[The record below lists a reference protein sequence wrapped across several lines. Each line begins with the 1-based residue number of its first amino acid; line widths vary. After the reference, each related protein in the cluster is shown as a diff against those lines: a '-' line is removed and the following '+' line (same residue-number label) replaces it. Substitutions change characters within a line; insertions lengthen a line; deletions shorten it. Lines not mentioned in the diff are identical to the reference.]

1 MEIPHDQRIKHR
13 EIAFRELHPNP
24 DQAGTAAHFLAQVDG
39 VLTSEAASATL
50 VRVSYDVLAVTLKEI
65 EDGLRDLGLHLD
77 NRLFLRVKRAL
88 YYYTEETLRANCGCP
103 QGTSNCTKK
112 VFATRYQQIEH
123 GCRDQRP
130 EHWRRYL

>member
-1 MEIPHDQRIKHR
+1 MDIPEDQRLKHR
-13 EIAFRELHPNP
+13 EIGFRELHPNP
-24 DQAGTAAHFLAQVDG
+24 DQAGAAVAFLAGIEG
-39 VLTSEAASATL
+39 VLATEALSSTL
-50 VRVSYDVLAVTLKEI
+50 LRVSYDVLAVTLREL
-65 EDGLRDLGLHLD
+65 EDALRDLGLHLD
-77 NRLFLRVKRAL
+77 NRLLPRLRRAL

-112 VFATRYQQIEH
+112 VFATRYRHIEH

>member
-1 MEIPHDQRIKHR
+1 MEIPPDERIKRR

-24 DQAGTAAHFLAQVDG
+24 DQAGTAARFLAEADG
-39 VLTSEAASATL
+39 VVTCEAASPTL
-50 VRVSYDVLAVTLKEI
+50 VRVSYDVLAITLREI
-65 EDGLRDLGLHLD
+65 EEALEELGLHLD
-77 NRLFLRVKRAL
+77 NRLFLRLKRAL
-88 YYYTEETLRANCGCP
+88 CYYTEDTLRANCGCP

>member
-1 MEIPHDQRIKHR
+1 MEIPDDERIKHR

-24 DQAGTAAHFLAQVDG
+24 DQAGTAVRFLAG
-39 VLTSEAASATL
+39 VEGVVATEAVSPIL
-50 VRVSYDVLAVTLKEI
+50 VRVSYDVLTVTLEEL
-65 EDGLRDLGLHLD
+65 EDGLRELGLHLD
-77 NRLFLRVKRAL
+77 NRLFLRLKRAL

-103 QGTSNCTKK
+103 HGDSNCTKK